1 MGWGGWGW
9 WMRWVG
15 IVGKVGGLSGWGRL
29 SFGLIIGTEG
39 KKKQERKE
47 EIFQRC
53 GYDAVW

>member
-1 MGWGGWGW
+1 
-9 WMRWVG
+9 MRWVG